1 MDGAELV
8 AALRSVI
15 TADVADELAEI
26 YSDEP
31 VFPRRIEID
40 RPDSDGRLFPEW
52 PTPVL
57 VISVENQGICAWGV
71 PLGVD
76 DPPVLVGGEVVIG
89 DTWTD
94 GTVEYAPNVAHFVA
108 ARRWDQACLR
118 GLLIQA
124 QTAEL
129 DPATLDVL
137 RGQLEEVLPTRGHPL
152 AVQHRLQDGTS
163 KLLLWSG
170 SGQCDWW
177 ISSTGP
183 DTLRVM
189 AERLR
194 PFSDLET
201 SMWSDDAAGKDVLGQ
216 MRGGR

>member
-1 MDGAELV
+1 VDEEELV

-15 TADVADELAEI
+15 TADVADELAEA
-26 YSDEP
+26 YSDQP

-40 RPDSDGRLFPEW
+40 RPDSGSRLFPGW
-52 PTPVL
+52 PTAVL
-57 VISVENQGICAWGV
+57 LISVENQGVCAWGV

-76 DPPVLVGGEVVIG
+76 DPPVLVGGELAIG

-124 QTAEL
+124 QATEL

-137 RGQLEEVLPTRGHPL
+137 RGQVEEVLPTKGHPG
-152 AVQHRLQDGTS
+152 AAQHRLQDGTS
-163 KLLLWSG
+163 KLLLWSA

-177 ISSTGP
+177 ISSADA
-183 DTLRVM
+183 DTLRAVV
-189 AERLR
+189 ERLR

-201 SMWSDDAAGKDVLGQ
+201 SMWSDDATGKAVLGQ
-216 MRGGR
+216 VRGAR